1 MASDKD
7 RSVQLRRSDIFDP
20 DIPGSPPASA
30 PLPASFVPT
39 LLDRHLDKLRAFYDA
54 APTEPTAGGRFYRK
68 LLATYYR
75 NLIPARASVLEIGC
89 GAGNLLELL
98 PNRDITGIDL
108 AEKQISGALP
118 RF

>member
-75 NLIPARASVLEIGC
+75 NLIPAKANVLEIGC
-89 GAGNLLELL
+89 DHGNLLHLL
-98 PNRDITGIDL
+98 PNQKVTQTDL
-108 AEKQISGALP
+108 PTNQLP
-118 RF
+118 LLPPPL